1 MLRIRITF
9 DADPDSVYLFRAD
22 PVTDFLCESGFS
34 LSPLVR
40 IRSLIFLCESGS
52 DLSPLVRLR
61 LLILY
66 DANPDSLYLFGAD
79 PVTDFIFM

>member
-22 PVTDFLCESGFS
+22 PVTDFLCESG
-34 LSPLVR
+34 
-40 IRSLIFLCESGS
+40 S
-52 DLSPLVRLR
+52 DLSPLVWLR